1 MNSTIRYS
9 IFFMLD
15 SLIVLSVIFISY
27 WLLDPAHLIHSNSVI
42 LVGSLTLLISH
53 HIMAYFFHLYNRI
66 WSVASIRE
74 LLAIGYA
81 VTISVLI
88 ASIIQFFMKEDI
100 HFRVMVITWVLDIL
114 LIGGSRFLLR
124 VIHDRSLFQAQGNL
138 KRVLVIGAGEAGTI
152 LLRSIKRDPLTEYQV
167 VAIVDDDPHKQKM
180 KLMDIKVCG
189 MTKDIG
195 RIVQEKRIDE
205 IFLAIPSLGKIG
217 IRQMYERCLST
228 KIPIKIMPKMEDII
242 IGKVSVNDMQEVK
255 IEDLLGREEVKL
267 DMIALFNKLT
277 DKVVL
282 VTGAGGSIGSEICRQ
297 VSRFKPSRVVLVGH
311 GENSIYNIHAELSE
325 GKEYREVEFIPIIA
339 DVQDRKRIF
348 EVVHE
353 FMPDVIYHAAAHKHV
368 PLMEIN
374 PAEAVKNNIVGTQNI
389 AEAAH
394 AYGVAN
400 FVMIS
405 TDKAVNPPN
414 IMGATKRIA
423 EMIIQNLSRY
433 SETNFTA
440 VRFGNVLG
448 SRGSVVPR
456 FQAQIAAGGPVTVT
470 HPEMTRYFMTIPEAS
485 RLVLQAGTLARGG
498 EVFVLDMGEPIKIV
512 ELAKNLIQLSGFTE
526 EEIHIEFSGIRPG
539 EKMYEELL
547 NAEEIQEEYIH
558 PKIHIGKA
566 LCPEESVLIE
576 FLAQLEFLPID
587 LMKQRVIELAN
598 GDWMN
603 SQELTPKTIA

>member
-1 MNSTIRYS
+1 MNSTLRYS
-9 IFFMLD
+9 LFFLLD
-15 SLIVLSVIFISY
+15 SLIVLSIVFISY
-27 WLLDPAHLIHSNSVI
+27 WLLDPTHLLQANSII
-42 LVGSLTLLISH
+42 LISSLTLLVSH
-53 HIMAYFFHLYNRI
+53 HVMSYFFHLYNRI

-81 VTISVLI
+81 VTISVFI
-88 ASIIQFFMKEDI
+88 ASSIQIFIKGDF
-100 HFRVMVITWVLDIL
+100 HFRVWAITWLLDIL

-124 VIHDRSLFQAQGNL
+124 VFHERSLFKTKDNL
-138 KRVLVIGAGEAGTI
+138 KRVLVIGAGEAGTL
-152 LLRSIKRDPLTEYQV
+152 LLRSIKRDPLTEYEI
-167 VAIVDDDPHKQKM
+167 VAIVDDDPYKQNM

-195 RIVQEKRIDE
+195 RIVEERKVEE
-205 IFLAIPSLGKIG
+205 IFLAIPSLGKAG
-217 IRQMYERCLST
+217 IREMYERCAST
-228 KIPIKIMPKMEDII
+228 KTPVKIMPKIEDIMV
-242 IGKVSVNDMQEVK
+242 GKVSVNDMQEVK
-255 IEDLLGREEVKL
+255 IEDLLGREEVRL
-267 DMIALFNKLT
+267 DMVALFNKLA

-297 VSRFKPSRVVLVGH
+297 LSKFKPSRVILVGH

-325 GKEYREVEFIPIIA
+325 NKEHKEVTFIPIIA

-348 EVVHE
+348 EVVDE

-368 PLMEIN
+368 PLMELN
-374 PAEAVKNNIVGTQNI
+374 PAEAVKNNIVGTKNI

-394 AYGVAN
+394 TYGVAN
-400 FVMIS
+400 FVMVS

-423 EMIIQNLSRY
+423 EMIIQNLAKC

-456 FQAQIAAGGPVTVT
+456 FQSQIAAGGPVTVT

-485 RLVLQAGTLARGG
+485 RLVLQAGALARGG
-498 EVFVLDMGEPIKIV
+498 EVFVLDMGQPMRIV
-512 ELAKNLIQLSGFTE
+512 DLAKKLIRLSGYTE
-526 EEIHIEFSGIRPG
+526 EEIPIEFSGVRPG
-539 EKMYEELL
+539 EKMHEELL
-547 NAEEIQEEYIH
+547 CAEEIQEEYIH
-558 PKIHIGKA
+558 PHIHVGRA
-566 LCPEESVLIE
+566 HCPDEKVLLS
-576 FLAQLEFLPID
+576 FLAQLELLPVSE
-587 LMKQRVIELAN
+587 MKQKVIEMAN

-603 SQELTPKTIA
+603 SQELIPKTIA

>member
-512 ELAKNLIQLSGFTE
+512 ELAKNLIRLSGFTE

-558 PKIHIGKA
+558 PKIHVGKA
-566 LCPEESVLIE
+566 HCPEESVLIE

>member
-88 ASIIQFFMKEDI
+88 ASIIPFFMKEDI
-100 HFRVMVITWVLDIL
+100 YFRVMVITWVLDIL

-311 GENSIYNIHAELSE
+311 GETSIYNIHAELSE

-423 EMIIQNLSRY
+423 EMIIQNLSRC

-512 ELAKNLIQLSGFTE
+512 ELAKNLIRLSGFTE

-558 PKIHIGKA
+558 PKIHVGKA
-566 LCPEESVLIE
+566 HCPEESVLIE
-576 FLAQLEFLPID
+576 FLAQLEFLPLD

>member
-311 GENSIYNIHAELSE
+311 GETSIYNIHAELSE

-423 EMIIQNLSRY
+423 EMIIQNLSRC

-512 ELAKNLIQLSGFTE
+512 ELAKNLIRLSGFTE

-558 PKIHIGKA
+558 PKIHVGKA
-566 LCPEESVLIE
+566 HCPEESVLIE
-576 FLAQLEFLPID
+576 FLAQLEFLPLD